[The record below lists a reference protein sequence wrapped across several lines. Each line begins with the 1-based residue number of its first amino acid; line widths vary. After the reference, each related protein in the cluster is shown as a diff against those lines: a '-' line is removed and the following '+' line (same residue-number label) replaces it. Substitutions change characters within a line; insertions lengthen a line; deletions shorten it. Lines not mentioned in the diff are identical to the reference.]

1 MLTKCKR
8 PGFPEALGSG
18 VLQDLWVC
26 CAEEV
31 ARSWVLESEGI
42 QVRFP
47 QLSFKRCSAVNPGR
61 VICGLVGT
69 ERKSKLN

>member
-1 MLTKCKR
+1 M
-8 PGFPEALGSG
+8 
-18 VLQDLWVC
+18 
-26 CAEEV
+26 
-31 ARSWVLESEGI
+31 ESEGV